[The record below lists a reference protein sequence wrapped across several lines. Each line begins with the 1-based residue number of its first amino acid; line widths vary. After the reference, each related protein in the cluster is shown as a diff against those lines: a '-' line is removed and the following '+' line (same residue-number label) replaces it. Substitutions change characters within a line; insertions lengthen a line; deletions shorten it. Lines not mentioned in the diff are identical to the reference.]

1 MKKYFIPENIT
12 VPFPSTK
19 RPSIERPNGVID
31 LYQYILDVTNSGVTY
46 ENGITKSSGVVKLG
60 GNIIEDTVLSA
71 DPTSVVFGFGDLGSE
86 KIFGV
91 GNTNADGKFMFSVFG
106 ADGINIITS
115 NSVNSDYARL
125 NLSANDT
132 SNFAYNGL
140 AIISATEDYGFF
152 NFDNGGQKTANIYYG
167 IVDGM
172 GNVTDISRIEA
183 NKYKVHAR
191 RIIDP
196 TGVLPNYNGM
206 ESSDTYCQLEF
217 NKTAED
223 GQATGYCLTVDSSG
237 LTFFVN
243 GTNYFRVEPDGDTIL
258 NGRFQQKK
266 GANIASTSNITFG
279 DDGNIFIITGTTTVQ
294 TISSVNWQAGSV
306 ITLIFQSTAGVKH
319 GAGNSG
325 NNKQIL
331 LNGST
336 DLPGAANNTLQLVYD
351 GTQWQELSRKTP

>member
-1 MKKYFIPENIT
+1 MKKYFLPENIT

-31 LYQYILDVTNSGVTY
+31 LYQYIIDVNNNSLDFT
-46 ENGITKSSGVVKLG
+46 NGISKENGVVKLG
-60 GNIIEDTVLSA
+60 AALTEDTILSY
-71 DPTSVVFGFGDLGSE
+71 DPSNLVIGFGDILTERFVGIGNSNDDDQ
-86 KIFGV
+86 FG
-91 GNTNADGKFMFSVFG
+91 FSVSK
-106 ADGINIITS
+106 ADYVNIYTT
-115 NSVNSDYARL
+115 NSTNSDYARL
-125 NLSANDT
+125 ILSANDD
-132 SNFAYNGL
+132 NNYAYNGL
-140 AIISATEDYGFF
+140 AVISATEDYGFF
-152 NFDNGGQKTANIYYG
+152 NFDNSGQKTANIYYAVVNG
-167 IVDGM
+167 GVT
-172 GNVTDISRIEA
+172 TDISRIEA
-183 NKYKVHAR
+183 NKYKVHTR
-191 RIIDP
+191 RLIDP
-196 TGVLPNYNGM
+196 TGVLPNYNGT
-206 ESSDTYCQLEF
+206 EASDTYAQLEY
-217 NKTAED
+217 NKQAED
-223 GQATGYCLTVDSSG
+223 GQATGYCLTVDSNG

-243 GTNYFRVEPDGDTIL
+243 GANYFRIEPDGDTIL

-266 GANIASTSNITFG
+266 GANVASTSAMTFG
-279 DDGNIFIITGTTTVQ
+279 DDGNIFVITGTTTVQ